1 MTLTKSNYKTTL
13 LLDTRDQEKS
23 APELLADVKT
33 ILETLGATITK
44 EDDLGRR
51 DFVRVT
57 DRHFTSAHYFELRL
71 EAPLSF
77 ASDVQEKFRLDK
89 VVYRIIVQS

>member
-1 MTLTKSNYKTTL
+1 MTLTKSTYKTTL
-13 LLDTRDQEKS
+13 ILDTSEQEKT
-23 APELLADVKT
+23 AIELLGDIKT
-33 ILETLGATITK
+33 KLETLGATVIK

-51 DFVRVT
+51 GFVRVT
-57 DRHFTSAHYFELRL
+57 DRSFTAGHYFELKV

-77 ASDVQEKFRLDK
+77 ASDVQKSFRLDK